1 MSSMPNPTREWE
13 PQATNVT
20 LADVLAEV
28 RHHDATESDRRVA
41 AELERCALI
50 ETARAAGATWTDLAV
65 TLGVT
70 ATAVRVRYNARAQ
83 ALA

>member
-1 MSSMPNPTREWE
+1 MPSPIPFRDPSPAE
-13 PQATNVT
+13 VT
-20 LADVLAEV
+20 LADALANL
-28 RHHDATESDRRVA
+28 RHHDATESDRRIA

-50 ETARAAGATWTDLAV
+50 EAARAAGATWTDLAA